1 MRRIATVLLVL
12 LPAVSTLAAAQEQP
26 QEEPPEL
33 FVLLPADRDYPIA
46 RVCSTDEGICA
57 LPLYHP
63 PGQPCACRRADGVM
77 VSGVCT
83 H

>member
-1 MRRIATVLLVL
+1 MRRAAIVLFFLAL
-12 LPAVSTLAAAQEQP
+12 GVSTHAGAQELP